1 MVRRE
6 VRFPGFC
13 RESMVKKLF
22 SLVVEHPSDCSAA
35 PRTTLCLNSFC
46 LNTLRLTTSAEQGFS
61 FPIPVQATVTRMKGL
76 QDCVRR
82 DFNACSLNLSM
93 EHGIDSLKPT
103 CKACH
108 AFCRRMVYGKSI
120 RFSLEQK
127 AMPADAGGLAP
138 PLYSHNG

>member
-22 SLVVEHPSDCSAA
+22 GLVVEYPSDCSAA

-93 EHGIDSLKPT
+93 EHGIEQFAEADLQGLSCFLQT
-103 CKACH
+103 
-108 AFCRRMVYGKSI
+108 YGLWYGEKGFRWSKK
-120 RFSLEQK
+120 LCQLTQ
-127 AMPADAGGLAP
+127 AA
-138 PLYSHNG
+138 